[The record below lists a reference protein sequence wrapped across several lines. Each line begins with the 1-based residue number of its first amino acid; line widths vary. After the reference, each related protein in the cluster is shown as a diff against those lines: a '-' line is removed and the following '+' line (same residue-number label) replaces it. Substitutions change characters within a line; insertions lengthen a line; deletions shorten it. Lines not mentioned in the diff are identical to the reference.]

1 MPVDYRAPNINARSL
16 GQQLR
21 KIRELL
27 ELSYPDAAALLG
39 RDADWLAR
47 VETGFGDPTPEQVG
61 AILDAYGVPDRVR
74 AVLVDLAT
82 RPEGPPWLA
91 RHVGR
96 LKALVR
102 DIYTVESESPYIHT
116 FGIARMPELVW
127 CEEYAR
133 LVFGLREA
141 DPDEEWDLL
150 RNRQEH
156 RPLGE
161 PRTLDVIIDGY
172 MLESPGGRADVLHA
186 QVAHLLDLAADAR
199 ATVRVV
205 PTGAGA
211 YPGLHG
217 AFDVLEFPG
226 VTERIS
232 LVHSAL
238 GIDTAQADL
247 WDTWKLVEEKAL
259 TPADSRTLLET
270 TRTALAARSYSGDGE
285 EL

>member
-47 VETGFGDPTPEQVG
+47 VETGFGDVTPEQVG
-61 AILDAYGVPDRVR
+61 AILDAYGAPDRVR

-116 FGIARMPELVW
+116 FGISRMPELVW

-133 LVFGLREA
+133 LVFGVREA

-186 QVAHLLDLAADAR
+186 QVTHLLDLATDAR

-211 YPGLHG
+211 YAGLHG

-259 TPADSRTLLET
+259 TPAASRALLET
-270 TRTALAARSYSGDGE
+270 TRTTLAAR
-285 EL
+285 

>member
-21 KIRELL
+21 RIRELL
-27 ELSYPDAAALLG
+27 ELSYPDAAALLD

-47 VETGFGDPTPEQVG
+47 VETGFGEVTPEQVG
-61 AILDAYGVPDRVR
+61 AMLDAYGAPDKVR
-74 AVLVDLAT
+74 AVLVDLAS
-82 RPEGPPWLA
+82 RPAGPPWLA
-91 RHVGR
+91 RHLGR

-133 LVFGLREA
+133 LIFEVRET

-156 RPLGE
+156 RPFGE

-172 MLESPGGRADVLHA
+172 MLDHSGPRTEVLHA

-199 ATVRVV
+199 TTVRVV
-205 PTGAGA
+205 PTGVGA
-211 YPGLHG
+211 YAGLHG

-226 VTERIS
+226 VTERMS
-232 LVHSAL
+232 LVHTAL
-238 GIDTAQADL
+238 GIDAAQADL

-259 TPADSRTLLET
+259 TPAASRSLIET
-270 TRTALAARSYSGDGE
+270 ARAALAER
-285 EL
+285 

>member
-21 KIRELL
+21 KIREIL

-47 VETGFGDPTPEQVG
+47 VETGFGDATPAQVG
-61 AILDAYGVPDRVR
+61 EILDAYGVPPRIR
-74 AVLVDLAT
+74 AVLVDLAA
-82 RPEGPPWLA
+82 RPAGPPWLP

-116 FGIARMPELVW
+116 FGIARMPELTW
-127 CEEYAR
+127 CETYAR
-133 LVFGLREA
+133 HVFGLHGPET

-156 RPLGE
+156 RPGGE
-161 PRTLDVIIDGY
+161 PRTLDVILDGY
-172 MLESPGGRADVLHA
+172 MLDYRGPHPDVMIA
-186 QVAHLLDLAADAR
+186 QVDHLLDLAAGAR
-199 ATVRVV
+199 TTVRVV
-205 PTGAGA
+205 PMGIGA

-217 AFDVLEFPG
+217 AFDVLEFPDITDR
-226 VTERIS
+226 VS
-232 LVHSAL
+232 LVHTAL
-238 GIDTAQADL
+238 GIDTARADL

-259 TPADSRTLLET
+259 TPAETRTLLET
-270 TRTALAARSYSGDGE
+270 TSTTLAEPR
-285 EL
+285 

>member
-47 VETGFGDPTPEQVG
+47 VETGFGDATPEQVG
-61 AILDAYGVPDRVR
+61 AMLDAYGAPGRVR
-74 AVLVDLAT
+74 AVLVDLAG
-82 RPEGPPWLA
+82 RPAGPPWLA

-102 DIYTVESESPYIHT
+102 DIYTVESESPYVHT

-133 LVFGLREA
+133 MVFGHRVPDV

-156 RPLGE
+156 RVGGE

-172 MLESPGGRADVLHA
+172 MLDYSGPRPDVLHA
-186 QVAHLLDLAADAR
+186 QVAHLLDLAAGAR
-199 ATVRVV
+199 TTVRVV
-205 PTGAGA
+205 PMGIGA

-226 VTERIS
+226 VTERVS
-232 LVHSAL
+232 LVHTAL

-259 TPADSRTLLET
+259 PPAPSRTLLEKTAT
-270 TRTALAARSYSGDGE
+270 TLSKQ
-285 EL
+285 